1 MQLHIPDDADEEEA
15 AAIVAVIRRL
25 TAEAEAEAKAANG
38 DPITPRDRWQFAG
51 RIESLQGRRV
61 RVPREAPHDEWSA
74 AGRTDRF

>member
-1 MQLHIPDDADEEEA
+1 MQLNIPDDADEEEA
-15 AAIVAVIRRL
+15 AAIVAVVRRL
-25 TAEAEAEAKAANG
+25 TAEAEAKAAGG